1 MWLLLCWH
9 LATIFLF
16 SFFSFGTSLNTD
28 EVLFFE
34 TFDNGTDLFS
44 SKWIKSSV
52 TDYKDQPLLIK
63 AATTTIKGLDTNKG
77 LSLSQAN
84 RHYGVSTKFSN
95 TLDTKGRKEFV
106 VQYDLKLENGLQC
119 GGAYIKL
126 LRDSPELDLSQLN
139 GSTPYTIMFGPGNGS
154 SHVLLTLTSLY
165 SLTINLYPQ
174 LTHIYLCTHPST
186 HAYQTN
192 AVPMIVYILSF
203 NIKILSPKNG
213 KKNT

>member
-1 MWLLLCWH
+1 MTMWLLLCWH

-28 EVLFFE
+28 ELLFFE
-34 TFDNGTDLFS
+34 TFDGTDTDDLFS

-52 TDYKDQPLLIK
+52 TDYKDQ
-63 AATTTIKGLDTNKG
+63 
-77 LSLSQAN
+77 
-84 RHYGVSTKFSN
+84 RYGVSTKFSS

-139 GSTPYTIMFGPGNGS
+139 GSTPYTIMFGPGNEP
-154 SHVLLTLTSLY
+154 LLPP
-165 SLTINLYPQ
+165 YP
-174 LTHIYLCTHPST
+174 LRPST
-186 HAYQTN
+186 LLPLISTRN
-192 AVPMIVYILSF
+192 
-203 NIKILSPKNG
+203 
-213 KKNT
+213 